1 MTVIHRHFSTLV
13 NRNLSYTTSGARTPE
28 TFVQEELRIQR
39 KPPKLMKLFL
49 ITLLGIVSFG
59 IGAVPAAEQDTR
71 QTSSGETPASGK
83 SSYANVSDNDKQMD
97 RAVENAQRTL
107 GFFMAALKAKKNG
120 DTVFEIK
127 KGFIDGDKVEHL
139 WIKRVTYDGKN
150 FHGEIDNRPNEVS
163 NVHLGEHVTVAPRD
177 VTDWM
182 FLKDGKLI
190 GGYTTRVLYARL
202 SPEDKVEFDKQA
214 EFKIE

>member
-1 MTVIHRHFSTLV
+1 
-13 NRNLSYTTSGARTPE
+13 
-28 TFVQEELRIQR
+28 
-39 KPPKLMKLFL
+39 MKRFF
-49 ITLLGIVSFG
+49 ITLLAILSFG
-59 IGAVPAAEQDTR
+59 MRAVPAAEQDTGR
-71 QTSSGETPASGK
+71 VTPASGDPG
-83 SSYANVSDNDKQMD
+83 YAQVSDNDKQMD

-107 GFFMAALKAKKNG
+107 GFFIAALKAKQGG

-139 WIKRVTYDGKN
+139 WMKRITYDGKN
-150 FHGEIDNRPNEVS
+150 FHGEIDNRPREVN
-163 NVHLGEHVTVAPRD
+163 NVHLGQRFTVAPEA
-177 VTDWM
+177 VSDWM

-202 SPEDKVEFDKQA
+202 SPEDKAEFDRHA

>member
-1 MTVIHRHFSTLV
+1 
-13 NRNLSYTTSGARTPE
+13 
-28 TFVQEELRIQR
+28 
-39 KPPKLMKLFL
+39 MKLFF
-49 ITLLGIVSFG
+49 ITLLGILSFG
-59 IGAVPAAEQDTR
+59 ITAVPAAEQETA
-71 QTSSGETPASGK
+71 QTAGDETAASSKSG
-83 SSYANVSDNDKQMD
+83 YAKVSDSDKQMD

-107 GFFMAALKAKKNG
+107 GFFMAALRAKKNG

-139 WIKRVTYDGKN
+139 WIKR
-150 FHGEIDNRPNEVS
+150 EVS

-182 FLKDGKLI
+182 FLKDGKLV

-202 SPEDKVEFDKQA
+202 SPEDKAEFDKHA

>member
-1 MTVIHRHFSTLV
+1 MKPIFI
-13 NRNLSYTTSGARTPE
+13 
-28 TFVQEELRIQR
+28 TFLAI
-39 KPPKLMKLFL
+39 L
-49 ITLLGIVSFG
+49 SFG
-59 IGAVPAAEQDTR
+59 VRAVPAAEQNTGDTTGR
-71 QTSSGETPASGK
+71 ETPAPRQGDYS
-83 SSYANVSDNDKQMD
+83 NVSDDDKQMD

-107 GFFMAALKAKKNG
+107 GFFMAALHAKHNG

-127 KGFIDGDKVEHL
+127 KGFIDGDKVEHF
-139 WIKRVTYDGKN
+139 WIKKVTYDGKN
-150 FHGEIDNRPNEVS
+150 FHGEIDNRPLEVN
-163 NVHLGEHVTVAPRD
+163 NVHLGQRVSVAPQD

-202 SPEDKVEFDKQA
+202 SPEDKAKFDKHA